1 MQRSDNRHAN
11 TLAMLRSKI
20 MFEGESTKVT
30 MLKRS
35 VPITLLLQEKF
46 KNRNTGV
53 EAQQAPLRDALLE
66 REIKINA
73 KQLRDYTL
81 VAGELYRRLLG
92 EVLARCVNL
101 EEAAK
106 RLSEVHERTCCTEN
120 KIPLYRHLQRL
131 GYFWPDIKTQVSE
144 VQSHCPIS
152 QHVFDRAKSYA
163 IFQTVD

>member
-1 MQRSDNRHAN
+1 MQRSDNRHAD

-30 MLKRS
+30 MLKRR

-73 KQLRDYTL
+73 KQLRDYML

-101 EEAAK
+101 EEVAK
-106 RLSEVHERTCCTEN
+106 RLSEVHERSCCTKNE
-120 KIPLYRHLQRL
+120 IPLY
-131 GYFWPDIKTQVSE
+131 
-144 VQSHCPIS
+144 
-152 QHVFDRAKSYA
+152 
-163 IFQTVD
+163 